1 MAARKVPDEGRRTG
15 KVRLDLLL
23 VERGL
28 APSREQARRWI
39 LAGEVRVEGQ
49 VADKPG
55 HLVPREAQVEV
66 VATPKYVS
74 RGGLKLEAALRRFAV
89 PVRGAVAADFG
100 ASTGGFTD
108 CLLQAGAARVYAL
121 DVGYGQLAWAL
132 RQDPRVVV
140 MERTNV
146 RYLEALPEPV
156 DLVTVDVSFISLR
169 LVLPAASR
177 VLKPVGHV
185 IALVKPQ
192 FEAGP
197 RQVGKGGVVRDR
209 RVHRQVLREV
219 LKAAQEAGFVPL
231 GLIPSPLR
239 GPAGNVEFLA
249 HLAKGWEGPT
259 PDAEALVE
267 ECLGEVQEPALE
279 EDGDAGTA

>member
-1 MAARKVPDEGRRTG
+1 MAAKEAQGGKRSG

-28 APSREQARRWI
+28 APSREQARRRI
-39 LAGEVRVEGQ
+39 LAREVRVEGQ

-55 HLVPREAQVEV
+55 RLVPRDAQVEV
-66 VATPKYVS
+66 TAPPRYVS
-74 RGGLKLEAALRRFAV
+74 RGGIKLETALRRFPV
-89 PVRGAVAADFG
+89 PVQGAVAADFG

-108 CLLQAGAARVYAL
+108 CLLQAGAGRVYAL
-121 DVGYGQLAWAL
+121 DVGYGQLAWTL

-169 LVLPAASR
+169 LVLPAAYR
-177 VLKPVGHV
+177 VLKPTGHV

-197 RQVGKGGVVRDR
+197 QQVGKGGVVRDR
-209 RVHRQVLREV
+209 RVHRQVLWDVLQMAREV
-219 LKAAQEAGFVPL
+219 GFAPL

-249 HLAKGWEGPT
+249 HLAKGWAGPT
-259 PDAEALVE
+259 PDPEALVE
-267 ECLGEVQEPALE
+267 ACLKEARESAWE
-279 EDGDAGTA
+279 EDEDAGTA